1 MGSGSTILVSETD
14 SFGATE
20 HQIIYVAGDG
30 AFVHGGIPAA
40 LKGALAAADI
50 AEKENLLSENE
61 KTTVLSH
68 LEKKL
73 RAELAPRP
81 FVDAL
86 YKPRQDLY
94 RISDDTLVCRCE
106 EITAGDIRQ
115 AITEGCR
122 DANEI
127 KALTRCGMGNC
138 QGRMCGSGLVEII
151 AGALTYEPANLQ
163 PLNVRAP
170 VRNLSLGELSEVDLV
185 ETPDI

>member
-1 MGSGSTILVSETD
+1 MG
-14 SFGATE
+14 
-20 HQIIYVAGDG
+20 
-30 AFVHGGIPAA
+30 
-40 LKGALAAADI
+40 
-50 AEKENLLSENE
+50 
-61 KTTVLSH
+61 
-68 LEKKL
+68 
-73 RAELAPRP
+73 AELAPRP

-115 AITEGCR
+115 AISEGCR

-138 QGRMCGSGLVEII
+138 QGRMCGNGLVEII
-151 AGALTYEPANLQ
+151 AGELEYEADKLQ
-163 PLNVRAP
+163 QLNVRAP
-170 VRNLSLGELSEVDLV
+170 VRNLSLLELSEVDLV